1 MTTPPPGF
9 PPGPTPGFPPQPPAP
24 EEPARRDPLSTILF
38 VVIVVAVV
46 LAGLLGAELYVRHTA
61 NSIVAKA
68 VSCVV
73 QDSASASFGARPFLI
88 QHFTHSYRDM
98 TVETAGNQIR
108 EAKGMKLTL
117 TLDDVRINPTAD
129 SAGTLG
135 ALDADVA
142 WSTEG
147 IKQTVQGIIPFVGG
161 LINDVTTDPSSGTLE
176 LQSALGAVTVKP
188 GVVDGGLAMEVVT
201 VSGLGFTLP
210 RESVH
215 HSADPEPSHGNP
227 RRYRRC
233 HRHRR
238 DRTVHHPRRNDS
250 QRAARPLLRR
260 GRLESLLRPA
270 GITTGHHHRVL
281 IDGGTPYFEIP
292 AGLAGFGELRV
303 VPVADEL
310 RAHSRSVGIGNQRE
324 DLEPRLLGLPAGLT
338 ELARHLPAGEGRIH
352 PQAGLTAVT
361 HPGRVVDIGRG
372 AGTRIRRRCG
382 RQDDRQTQRSNRE
395 PAGAQRDFPWTS
407 SSLGRTSTR

>member
-24 EEPARRDPLSTILF
+24 EEPARRDALSTILI
-38 VVIVVAVV
+38 VVIVVAVA

-135 ALDADVA
+135 ALDADVT

-210 RESVH
+210 RESVQPALDVFTTALTQNLPMGIH
-215 HSADPEPSHGNP
+215 ADTVGVTDTGVTA
-227 RRYRRC
+227 RFIT
-233 HRHRR
+233 R
-238 DRTVHHPRRNDS
+238 DATIPNGQQD
-250 QRAARPLLRR
+250 PCF
-260 GRLESLLRPA
+260 A
-270 GITTGHHHRVL
+270 G
-281 IDGGTPYFEIP
+281 
-292 AGLAGFGELRV
+292 
-303 VPVADEL
+303 
-310 RAHSRSVGIGNQRE
+310 VG
-324 DLEPRLLGLPAGLT
+324 
-338 ELARHLPAGEGRIH
+338 
-352 PQAGLTAVT
+352 
-361 HPGRVVDIGRG
+361 
-372 AGTRIRRRCG
+372 
-382 RQDDRQTQRSNRE
+382 
-395 PAGAQRDFPWTS
+395 
-407 SSLGRTSTR
+407 

>member
-1 MTTPPPGF
+1 MTTPPLGPPPGL
-9 PPGPTPGFPPQPPAP
+9 PPGPPLGLPPGPPPQPPAP
-24 EEPARRDPLSTILF
+24 EGPARRDPLSTILI
-38 VVIVVAVV
+38 VVIVVAVA

-135 ALDADVA
+135 ALDADVT

-161 LINDVTTDPSSGTLE
+161 LINDVATDPSNGTLE

-188 GVVDGGLAMEVVT
+188 GVVDGGLAMEVVN

-210 RESVH
+210 RESVQPALDVFTTALTQNLPMGIH
-215 HSADPEPSHGNP
+215 ADTVGVTDTGVTA
-227 RRYRRC
+227 RFIT
-233 HRHRR
+233 R
-238 DRTVHHPRRNDS
+238 DATIPNGQQD
-250 QRAARPLLRR
+250 PCF
-260 GRLESLLRPA
+260 A
-270 GITTGHHHRVL
+270 G
-281 IDGGTPYFEIP
+281 
-292 AGLAGFGELRV
+292 
-303 VPVADEL
+303 
-310 RAHSRSVGIGNQRE
+310 VG
-324 DLEPRLLGLPAGLT
+324 
-338 ELARHLPAGEGRIH
+338 
-352 PQAGLTAVT
+352 
-361 HPGRVVDIGRG
+361 
-372 AGTRIRRRCG
+372 
-382 RQDDRQTQRSNRE
+382 
-395 PAGAQRDFPWTS
+395 
-407 SSLGRTSTR
+407 

>member
-1 MTTPPPGF
+1 VTTPPLGFPPGPPPGF
-9 PPGPTPGFPPQPPAP
+9 PPGLPPGLPPGPPPGFPPAP
-24 EEPARRDPLSTILF
+24 EEPARRDPLSTILI
-38 VVIVVAVV
+38 VVIVVAVA

-135 ALDADVA
+135 ALNADVT

-147 IKQTVQGIIPFVGG
+147 IQQTVQGIIPFVGG

-188 GVVDGGLAMEVVT
+188 GVVDGGLAMEVVN

-210 RESVH
+210 RESVQPALDVFTTALTQNLPMGIH
-215 HSADPEPSHGNP
+215 ADTVGVTDTGVTA
-227 RRYRRC
+227 RFIT
-233 HRHRR
+233 R
-238 DRTVHHPRRNDS
+238 DATIPNGQQD
-250 QRAARPLLRR
+250 PCF
-260 GRLESLLRPA
+260 A
-270 GITTGHHHRVL
+270 G
-281 IDGGTPYFEIP
+281 
-292 AGLAGFGELRV
+292 
-303 VPVADEL
+303 
-310 RAHSRSVGIGNQRE
+310 VG
-324 DLEPRLLGLPAGLT
+324 
-338 ELARHLPAGEGRIH
+338 
-352 PQAGLTAVT
+352 
-361 HPGRVVDIGRG
+361 
-372 AGTRIRRRCG
+372 
-382 RQDDRQTQRSNRE
+382 
-395 PAGAQRDFPWTS
+395 
-407 SSLGRTSTR
+407 

>member
-1 MTTPPPGF
+1 MTTPPLGPPPGL
-9 PPGPTPGFPPQPPAP
+9 PPGPPLGLPPGPPPQPPAP
-24 EEPARRDPLSTILF
+24 EEPARRDPLSTILI

-135 ALDADVA
+135 ALDADVT

-147 IKQTVQGIIPFVGG
+147 IKQTVQGIIPLVGG

-188 GVVDGGLAMEVVT
+188 RVVDGGLAMEVVN

-210 RESVH
+210 RESVQPALDVFTTALTQNLPMGIH
-215 HSADPEPSHGNP
+215 ADTVGVTDTGVTA
-227 RRYRRC
+227 RFIT
-233 HRHRR
+233 R
-238 DRTVHHPRRNDS
+238 DATIPNGQQD
-250 QRAARPLLRR
+250 PCF
-260 GRLESLLRPA
+260 A
-270 GITTGHHHRVL
+270 G
-281 IDGGTPYFEIP
+281 
-292 AGLAGFGELRV
+292 
-303 VPVADEL
+303 
-310 RAHSRSVGIGNQRE
+310 VG
-324 DLEPRLLGLPAGLT
+324 
-338 ELARHLPAGEGRIH
+338 
-352 PQAGLTAVT
+352 
-361 HPGRVVDIGRG
+361 
-372 AGTRIRRRCG
+372 
-382 RQDDRQTQRSNRE
+382 
-395 PAGAQRDFPWTS
+395 
-407 SSLGRTSTR
+407 

>member
-1 MTTPPPGF
+1 MTTPPLGPPPGL
-9 PPGPTPGFPPQPPAP
+9 PPGPPLGLPPGPPPQPPAP
-24 EEPARRDPLSTILF
+24 EEPARRDPLSTILI

-188 GVVDGGLAMEVVT
+188 RVVDGGLAMEVVT

-210 RESVH
+210 RESVQPALDVFTTALTQNLPMGIH
-215 HSADPEPSHGNP
+215 ADTVGVTDTGVTA
-227 RRYRRC
+227 RFIT
-233 HRHRR
+233 R
-238 DRTVHHPRRNDS
+238 DATIPNGQQD
-250 QRAARPLLRR
+250 PCF
-260 GRLESLLRPA
+260 A
-270 GITTGHHHRVL
+270 G
-281 IDGGTPYFEIP
+281 
-292 AGLAGFGELRV
+292 
-303 VPVADEL
+303 
-310 RAHSRSVGIGNQRE
+310 VG
-324 DLEPRLLGLPAGLT
+324 
-338 ELARHLPAGEGRIH
+338 
-352 PQAGLTAVT
+352 
-361 HPGRVVDIGRG
+361 
-372 AGTRIRRRCG
+372 
-382 RQDDRQTQRSNRE
+382 
-395 PAGAQRDFPWTS
+395 
-407 SSLGRTSTR
+407 

>member
-1 MTTPPPGF
+1 MTTPPLGPPPGL
-9 PPGPTPGFPPQPPAP
+9 PPGPPLGLPPGPPPQPPAP
-24 EEPARRDPLSTILF
+24 EEPARRDPLSTILI

-135 ALDADVA
+135 ALDADVT

-188 GVVDGGLAMEVVT
+188 RVVDGGLAMEVVT

-210 RESVH
+210 RESVQPALDVFTTALTQNLPMGIH
-215 HSADPEPSHGNP
+215 ADTVGVTDTGVTA
-227 RRYRRC
+227 RFIT
-233 HRHRR
+233 R
-238 DRTVHHPRRNDS
+238 DATIPNGQQD
-250 QRAARPLLRR
+250 PCF
-260 GRLESLLRPA
+260 A
-270 GITTGHHHRVL
+270 G
-281 IDGGTPYFEIP
+281 
-292 AGLAGFGELRV
+292 
-303 VPVADEL
+303 
-310 RAHSRSVGIGNQRE
+310 VG
-324 DLEPRLLGLPAGLT
+324 
-338 ELARHLPAGEGRIH
+338 
-352 PQAGLTAVT
+352 
-361 HPGRVVDIGRG
+361 
-372 AGTRIRRRCG
+372 
-382 RQDDRQTQRSNRE
+382 
-395 PAGAQRDFPWTS
+395 
-407 SSLGRTSTR
+407 